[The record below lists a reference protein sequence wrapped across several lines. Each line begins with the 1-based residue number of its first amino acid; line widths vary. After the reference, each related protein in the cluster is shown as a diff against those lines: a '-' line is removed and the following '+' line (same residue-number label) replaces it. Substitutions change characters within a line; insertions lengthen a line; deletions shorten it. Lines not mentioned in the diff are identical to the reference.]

1 MYSAISSTSATQAPF
16 LLENWLT
23 DDWAMEEN
31 LTYLFFPCRLQ
42 CNIVKK
48 INFWLISLGWDKSDA
63 KPENKV
69 CLYFKIAI
77 STISYRTEL
86 LTHFIW
92 SQCLM
97 EVNRSAEASCFLPF
111 SLHRNTA
118 RISFSATC
126 IGWRG
131 QGVPKCMVF
140 LVGLLKF
147 LIPLIY
153 PFIAIMKSES
163 PGN

>member
-1 MYSAISSTSATQAPF
+1 MYSAISSMTPTQAPF
-16 LLENWLT
+16 LLRKQINR
-23 DDWAMEEN
+23 AMEQN

-48 INFWLISLGWDKSDA
+48 INFWLISLGWDNSDA

-69 CLYFKIAI
+69 CCLYFKLAT

-97 EVNRSAEASCFLPF
+97 EVRRSAEAGCFLSF

-118 RISFSATC
+118 RIFFCYLHWLKGA
-126 IGWRG
+126 G
-131 QGVPKCMVF
+131 GVKMYGFLSRFIKVF
-140 LVGLLKF
+140 
-147 LIPLIY
+147 
-153 PFIAIMKSES
+153 
-163 PGN
+163 